1 MIFIA
6 ALRRDRIVAPC
17 VFDGSINAKRFLAW
31 TKQSLVPT
39 LSPGDVIIMDNLS
52 SHKSNAVRQAIR
64 ATGAKLFFLPTYS
77 PDLNP
82 IEQVF
87 SKLKRL
93 LRKAKERKKNTHA
106 DRLENSS
113 INSNLKNVQNIS
125 KILDMRKSKHNSL

>member
-17 VFDGSINAKRFLAW
+17 VFDGSINAKGFLAW

-64 ATGAKLFFLPTYS
+64 ATGAKLFFLPPYS

-93 LRKAKERKKNTHA
+93 LRKAKERKKEHTCRQIGKLLDQFKPEKCA
-106 DRLENSS
+106 KY
-113 INSNLKNVQNIS
+113 LKNS
-125 KILDMRKSKHNSL
+125 GYA